1 MIVADF
7 HVHSTFSVDGIS
19 TMEQHCIAAI
29 QKGIKKI
36 CFTEHVDYN
45 IAEYNVGKV
54 KDNRKQN
61 FDIKEYFKFSNRNTV
76 KKPNRALN
84 CVWATTNDIT
94 DDCTFIIGK
103 ETWKFVDDDR
113 ISIPGVSYSTLN
125 YIGIDESQDSVD
137 E

>member
-7 HVHSTFSVDGIS
+7 HVHSTFSVDGMS

-54 KDNRKQN
+54 KDVYCKIKLPKVAKQ
-61 FDIKEYFKFSNRNTV
+61 KWTLLQV
-76 KKPNRALN
+76 Q
-84 CVWATTNDIT
+84 
-94 DDCTFIIGK
+94 IGQSCK
-103 ETWKFVDDDR
+103 GC
-113 ISIPGVSYSTLN
+113 I
-125 YIGIDESQDSVD
+125 
-137 E
+137 

>member
-7 HVHSTFSVDGIS
+7 HVHSTFSVDGMS

-61 FDIKEYFKFSNRNTV
+61 FDIKEYFNEIGFSEAHRVRENQIAGLYLSRF
-76 KKPNRALN
+76 RQSRWLY
-84 CVWATTNDIT
+84 
-94 DDCTFIIGK
+94 FFGSFRYIISLSRCIANLYP
-103 ETWKFVDDDR
+103 V
-113 ISIPGVSYSTLN
+113 
-125 YIGIDESQDSVD
+125 
-137 E
+137 

>member
-7 HVHSTFSVDGIS
+7 HVHSTFSVDGMS
-19 TMEQHCIAAI
+19 TMEQHCIMAM

-61 FDIKEYFKFSNRNTV
+61 FNIKEYFNEIERLRITY
-76 KKPNRALN
+76 RI
-84 CVWATTNDIT
+84 DI
-94 DDCTFIIGK
+94 FFKGRYMG
-103 ETWKFVDDDR
+103 FVVRWLCD
-113 ISIPGVSYSTLN
+113 
-125 YIGIDESQDSVD
+125 
-137 E
+137 